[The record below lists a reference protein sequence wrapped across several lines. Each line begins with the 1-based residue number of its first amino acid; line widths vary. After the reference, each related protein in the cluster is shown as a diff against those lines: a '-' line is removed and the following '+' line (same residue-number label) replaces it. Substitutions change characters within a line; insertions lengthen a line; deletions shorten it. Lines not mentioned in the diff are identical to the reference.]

1 MLTPGRIMDLKFSA
15 TVVDTTE
22 NFDALN
28 FDSRLCNENYENG
41 EINCLIQ
48 RTYDQAEVQ
57 FIYAFSSWGLKIFL
71 SHFTS
76 SWYFSNTGIP
86 QFLRFQFLRFLI
98 YCGL

>member
-1 MLTPGRIMDLKFSA
+1 MDLKFSA

-48 RTYDQAEVQ
+48 KIYDQAEVH
-57 FIYAFSSWGLKIFL
+57 FIYTISPG
-71 SHFTS
+71 
-76 SWYFSNTGIP
+76 G
-86 QFLRFQFLRFLI
+86 
-98 YCGL
+98 